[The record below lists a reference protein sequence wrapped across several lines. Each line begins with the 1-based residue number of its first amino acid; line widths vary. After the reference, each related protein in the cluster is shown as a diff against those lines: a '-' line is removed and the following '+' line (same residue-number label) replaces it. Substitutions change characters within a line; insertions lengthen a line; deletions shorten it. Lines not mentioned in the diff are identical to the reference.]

1 MKYTIQQQIETS
13 EKPYEEVVQQEIN
26 PEPEP
31 EPEPEWL
38 KSAYMKI
45 VSPKEVKKQFPGMR
59 KLKLNYAGNC
69 SKIFKYPKNSE
80 RDLII
85 YGYSQMD
92 LDKLDSY
99 LYQFGN
105 VLESVK
111 FSTPNAKI
119 IIFVFGETNS
129 KFDNFLK
136 HYGIERINVDIPS
149 GWIAANA
156 RMQATYD
163 YLEKHV
169 GEYDRRCF
177 LLNDVFATVSTDE
190 VLLMS
195 ECQVYH
201 SGKKGVK
208 ECQLV
213 GGTHI
218 NRPWLEKS
226 IDDQDFVRS
235 LIKKKLIGIN
245 VGVIIGGAKHVKD
258 LFKVVAN
265 NMEKHKMHIWGYEQS
280 MLDVMYYTDKLN
292 HIPVVFEDCTQRICF
307 KPFPNQL
314 NMGIDALSLTY
325 IKDRCSPVLIHKGYP
340 YSWEKIA
347 L

>member
-31 EPEPEWL
+31 EPEWL

-45 VSPKEVKKQFPGMR
+45 VSPKQVKKQFPGMR

-92 LDKLDSY
+92 LDK
-99 LYQFGN
+99 
-105 VLESVK
+105 
-111 FSTPNAKI
+111 
-119 IIFVFGETNS
+119 
-129 KFDNFLK
+129 
-136 HYGIERINVDIPS
+136 INVDIPS

-169 GEYDRRCF
+169 GEYDRVLASDFRDVF

-226 IDDQDFVRS
+226 IDDQDFVNDLVNRQ
-235 LIKKKLIGIN
+235 LIGIN

-258 LFKVVAN
+258 LFKVVAD

-280 MLDVMYYTDKLN
+280 MLDVMYYTDELN

-307 KPFPNQL
+307 KPFPSQL
-314 NMGIDALSLTY
+314 NMGRDGLSLTY

-340 YSWEKIA
+340 YSWEKIPQQTNQTSTTKTTNQ
-347 L
+347 